1 MLRWP
6 APCRRSPGGGPL
18 EPIQAGL
25 SAEGFQD
32 LYIIRLQG
40 GIQNQDQAFDSG
52 IRDDQWEQVYGMH
65 RRRQPHLEDLP
76 GFLGPKV
83 PALSQDLVQ
92 KALSGTRAISLQQ
105 FLLIPKRLAESEGLV
120 RPVHV
125 QEPHRVDVEQD
136 SDRVEDGR
144 AEDLVDRK

>member
-1 MLRWP
+1 
-6 APCRRSPGGGPL
+6 
-18 EPIQAGL
+18 
-25 SAEGFQD
+25 
-32 LYIIRLQG
+32 
-40 GIQNQDQAFDSG
+40 
-52 IRDDQWEQVYGMH
+52 MH

-92 KALSGTRAISLQQ
+92 KAFSGTRAISLQQ

-144 AEDLVDRK
+144 AEDLVCRLLLEKKKKEKKQRQRQWEIEYSDALDQS

>member
-1 MLRWP
+1 
-6 APCRRSPGGGPL
+6 
-18 EPIQAGL
+18 
-25 SAEGFQD
+25 
-32 LYIIRLQG
+32 
-40 GIQNQDQAFDSG
+40 
-52 IRDDQWEQVYGMH
+52 MH

-105 FLLIPKRLAESEGLV
+105 FLLIPERLAESEGLV

-144 AEDLVDRK
+144 AEDLVIGFLLEVCDQAEERQQRREFQSDRGARMPALEQQAGPCSTYLAAARTRALSTGG